1 MFEDIRFNDL
11 LLEVLVIIFLVV
23 INGVLAMSEIALVK
37 SRKVRLRELSKKGKK
52 GAKYALHLIRHPNRF
67 LSTIQIGISLM
78 GILSGVYGGAVIAAH
93 LDLVLR
99 EVPYLA
105 GYSMTLSYVLVV
117 TVITYLLL
125 VMGELIPKRVAMF
138 NPEMTASLVS
148 IPMVFLSRM
157 AAPAVYILSLS
168 TDGLLKILGV
178 EKYKEPP
185 PSEDEIRYLFRQGA
199 RNGTL
204 EPSEVR
210 LVERVLNLD
219 DQTVGSIM
227 TRLPD
232 ISVFRKTDSFED
244 MLQTAEKNN
253 HTCYPLVEKDLTE
266 ILGVIQAKDLLT
278 LAGAGTQ
285 DLEKISKPAVYVKQ
299 YVNALEILDRF
310 RDSRSHMILVTDDLD
325 KVIGLLTV
333 NDILQAIIGHLPVA
347 DWLEEPWI
355 IRRDDGSML
364 LDGKLSIEKLSQVR
378 GMSALSED
386 WDEGLETLAGL
397 VISHL
402 DGIPISGASFS
413 LGGYIFEVV
422 DMDGARVDKVLVKK
436 TGSHS
441 ELRKPK

>member
-1 MFEDIRFNDL
+1 
-11 LLEVLVIIFLVV
+11 
-23 INGVLAMSEIALVK
+23 MSEIALVK

-99 EVPYLA
+99 KIPSLA

-138 NPEMTASLVS
+138 NPEMAASLVS

-168 TDGLLKILGV
+168 RDGLLKILGV

-199 RNGTL
+199 RNETL
-204 EPSEVR
+204 EHSEVR

-219 DQTVGSIM
+219 DQSVGSIM

-232 ISVFRKTDSFED
+232 ISVFRKTDSFEE
-244 MLQTAEKNN
+244 MLQTAEK
-253 HTCYPLVEKDLTE
+253 
-266 ILGVIQAKDLLT
+266 
-278 LAGAGTQ
+278 
-285 DLEKISKPAVYVKQ
+285 KQ
-299 YVNALEILDRF
+299 
-310 RDSRSHMILVTDDLD
+310 
-325 KVIGLLTV
+325 
-333 NDILQAIIGHLPVA
+333 
-347 DWLEEPWI
+347 
-355 IRRDDGSML
+355 
-364 LDGKLSIEKLSQVR
+364 
-378 GMSALSED
+378 
-386 WDEGLETLAGL
+386 
-397 VISHL
+397 SHL
-402 DGIPISGASFS
+402 LSAGGKRSDRDPGRYSGKGSS
-413 LGGYIFEVV
+413 DPGRGGNPRSGKNYQ
-422 DMDGARVDKVLVKK
+422 ACRVRETICQY
-436 TGSHS
+436 TGYSGPVQGFPVPHDPGY
-441 ELRKPK
+441 R